1 MEGGKGGGEKDGRIW
16 RGGRGEGG
24 RSGMDQHILY
34 DPPMMSHDITYYIL
48 WCVPPAREPRV
59 NRESVEIWGAAC
71 KVCEGEER
79 ADEERAEEERGRRRE
94 EAHSINIVRRV
105 TQHYWYHLLYMFL
118 SPPPSLPS
126 PSLPSPS
133 SPPLGLS

>member
-1 MEGGKGGGEKDGRIW
+1 MRREEERREGKEEEEKMEGGKGGGEKDGRIW

-71 KVCEGEER
+71 KVCEGEE
-79 ADEERAEEERGRRRE
+79 ERGRRRG
-94 EAHSINIVRRV
+94 RRRRGGGGGRRH
-105 TQHYWYHLLYMFL
+105 TL
-118 SPPPSLPS
+118 
-126 PSLPSPS
+126 
-133 SPPLGLS
+133 